1 VQHNC
6 LNSLLGQLKESTQA
20 IILATNS
27 IRDSSLAFF
36 LYLLIAVSCAL
47 LISVAF
53 LLPIINR
60 AKKQK
65 QEVLE
70 LFLHKKI
77 ERAIDDQL
85 KLCRWFIT
93 KYQVRPDTGGLAG
106 GGVGGAEQEVDIENS
121 ASTGTG
127 GTEGELKKEKE
138 ELFSMKKQ
146 KKKKKWRKLNIGFE
160 YLSLKLLLIVVV
172 LEAFYIVSYLVS
184 QTFMSEVTS
193 LTSELRYLI
202 ARQPLYL
209 LVLLAQKELF
219 FSNGTAQILGKN
231 VR

>member
-36 LYLLIAVSCAL
+36 LYLLISVSCAL

-93 KYQVRPDTGGLAG
+93 KY
-106 GGVGGAEQEVDIENS
+106 
-121 ASTGTG
+121 
-127 GTEGELKKEKE
+127 
-138 ELFSMKKQ
+138 
-146 KKKKKWRKLNIGFE
+146 
-160 YLSLKLLLIVVV
+160 
-172 LEAFYIVSYLVS
+172 
-184 QTFMSEVTS
+184 
-193 LTSELRYLI
+193 
-202 ARQPLYL
+202 
-209 LVLLAQKELF
+209 
-219 FSNGTAQILGKN
+219 
-231 VR
+231 